1 MINKCFLFRFFLLK
15 NSEEEVIKVKYKPV
29 RLEILIHIIYSLKRN
44 MSEEVIVKPHKSLPV
59 DHKFVCNDI
68 LPCVSRKHMNQICG
82 KVVS

>member
-1 MINKCFLFRFFLLK
+1 
-15 NSEEEVIKVKYKPV
+15 
-29 RLEILIHIIYSLKRN
+29 